1 MLPFMINIKTG
12 YSIDYNHEG
21 EDRCP
26 CCSGKVYHVNEDDY
40 IVFCTALGCQ
50 WRDRTFYPKGV
61 SYYEMQLM
69 DVRNQF
75 EQAFILGSRLHL
87 KRNYKYPLCKYPVII
102 MGDVCAYRCIIR
114 DFDFNYDFFDGGYN
128 KETTPI
134 ARYSTMDE
142 MIRDGWRLD

>member
-1 MLPFMINIKTG
+1 MLPIIIKIKTG
-12 YSIDYNHEG
+12 YSIDYNYEG

-26 CCSGKVYHVNEDDY
+26 CCGGRVYHIMEDGH

-128 KETTPI
+128 KETKSVATY
-134 ARYSTMDE
+134 RTMDE